1 MTRLW
6 QVPALVDKAQSS
18 VDAHQEYRITAIDL
32 LRYIATL
39 DVALQRNGE
48 QIQIEMVHNRHF
60 DDLLF
65 AMACLQHNEFA
76 IRRLTGDL
84 IPKACAALDRRGL
97 VFEDDLRAQLIHDL
111 LFAENPLLQSFYGK
125 GRLLG
130 WLKVI
135 VKRRAQKLV
144 AQAPTPSVDE
154 TQLLNAIAG
163 TQNDPHQY
171 MVTEMKGLFR
181 EALHY
186 AISHLP
192 AADRLLLRQ
201 YFVDQLTI
209 DKLAALYGQHRTTYA
224 RRISGI
230 IEDIRVAIR
239 NSITSNANVTSAE
252 YESYERLIAGSFEI
266 SSIAALRATPR
277 PRR

>member
-1 MTRLW
+1 MTWLW
-6 QVPALVDKAQSS
+6 QVPPLVDKAQCT
-18 VDAHQEYRITAIDL
+18 VDAHQEYCIAASEL

-39 DVALQRNGE
+39 DVALQPDEE
-48 QIQIEMVHNRHF
+48 QIASVRNRHF

-65 AMACLQHNEFA
+65 AMACLQHNDSA
-76 IRRLTGDL
+76 IRLLTRDL
-84 IPKACAALDRRGL
+84 IPRACAALDRRGL
-97 VFEDDLRAQLIHDL
+97 AFEDDLRAQLSHDL
-111 LFAENPLLQSFYGK
+111 LFADNPLLQSYYGK

-135 VKRRAQKLV
+135 IKRRAQKLV
-144 AQAPTPSVDE
+144 AQAPATVDDE
-154 TQLLNAIAG
+154 TQLVNAVAG
-163 TQNDPHQY
+163 TQNDQHRY
-171 MVTEMKGLFR
+171 MVSEVKEIFR
-181 EALHY
+181 EALRHT
-186 AISHLP
+186 ITHLP

-224 RRISGI
+224 RRISRM

-239 NSITSNANVTSAE
+239 NSITDNANISSVE

-266 SSIAALRATPR
+266 SSIAALCPA
-277 PRR
+277 PRRRR